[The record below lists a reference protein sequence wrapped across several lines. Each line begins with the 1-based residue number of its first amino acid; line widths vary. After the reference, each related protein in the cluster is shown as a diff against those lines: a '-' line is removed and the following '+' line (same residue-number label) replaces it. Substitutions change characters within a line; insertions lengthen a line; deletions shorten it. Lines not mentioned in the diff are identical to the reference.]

1 MSAVHDL
8 LDAYAVAS
16 PADAALGLAALP
28 TGEAV
33 EALAGC
39 RAATAAALLRHL
51 PGASATRIL
60 DACDEVDVGAIGR
73 ELPADILAAMLR
85 RLGDRASR
93 VIDRLEPAAADRV
106 RVLLSWPDGTAGA
119 IMDPDVRT
127 VPVAATAGLARDGI
141 RGGTP
146 PFGEPIYAVDAGH
159 VLVGVV
165 NVAGLLE
172 ATDAEAVSAHL
183 LPGIEWVRVE
193 MPLPA
198 VEAHPGWEHDD
209 VLPVV
214 DAARRLVG
222 SIRHRRLR
230 QLAHEHAGGARDDRA
245 VRTLV
250 SLGEVYWLGLSGLL
264 QGLSTVVQRPAAG
277 APQRRQP

>member
-8 LDAYAVAS
+8 LDAYVAAN
-16 PADAALGLAALP
+16 PADAALGLAAQP

-33 EALAGC
+33 QVLAGC
-39 RAATAAALLRHL
+39 HAVTAAVLLRHL
-51 PGASATRIL
+51 PSASAARIL
-60 DACDEVDVGAIGR
+60 DACDDVDVGAIGR
-73 ELPADILAAMLR
+73 EVPTDILAAMLR
-85 RLGDRASR
+85 RLGDRASH
-93 VIDRLEPAAADRV
+93 VIDRLDAAEADRV
-106 RVLLSWPDGTAGA
+106 RVLLAWPDGTAGA
-119 IMDPDVRT
+119 IMDPDIST
-127 VPVAATAGLARDGI
+127 VPVAATAGLVRDGI
-141 RGGTP
+141 RGEAP
-146 PFGEPIYAVDAGH
+146 PFGRRIYAVDAGQ

-165 NVAGLLE
+165 NVARLLE
-172 ATDAEAVSAHL
+172 ADDAEPVSMLL
-183 LPGIEWVRVE
+183 LPGLEWVRVE

-214 DAARRLVG
+214 DAARRIVG

-245 VRTLV
+245 MRTLV

-264 QGLSTVVQRPAAG
+264 QGLSTVVQQPG
-277 APQRRQP
+277 SGTTQRRQS

>member
-8 LDAYAVAS
+8 LDAYVAAD
-16 PADAALGLAALP
+16 PTDAALGLAAQP

-33 EALAGC
+33 EVLAGC
-39 RAATAAALLRHL
+39 RAATAAVLLRHL
-51 PGASATRIL
+51 PSASAARIL
-60 DACDEVDVGAIGR
+60 DACDDVDVGAIGR
-73 ELPADILAAMLR
+73 EVPADILAALLR

-93 VIDRLEPAAADRV
+93 VIDRLDAGAADRV

-119 IMDPDVRT
+119 IMDPDVST
-127 VPVAATAGLARDGI
+127 VPVAATAGLVRDEI
-141 RGGTP
+141 REAP
-146 PFGEPIYAVDAGH
+146 PFGTRIYAVDAGQ

-165 NVAGLLE
+165 NVARLFE
-172 ATDAEAVSAHL
+172 AADAEPVSMLL
-183 LPGIEWVRVE
+183 LPGLEWVRVE

-198 VEAHPGWEHDD
+198 VQAHPGWEHDD

-230 QLAHEHAGGARDDRA
+230 QLAHEHAGGPRDDRA

-264 QGLSTVVQRPAAG
+264 QGLSTVVQQPASG
-277 APQRRQP
+277 TPQRRQS

>member
-8 LDAYAVAS
+8 LDAYVAAN
-16 PADAALGLAALP
+16 PADATLGLAALP
-28 TGEAV
+28 TAEAV
-33 EALAGC
+33 QVLGDC
-39 RAATAAALLRHL
+39 HAATGAVLLRHL
-51 PGASATRIL
+51 PSASAARIL
-60 DACDEVDVGAIGR
+60 DACDDVDVGAIGR
-73 ELPADILAAMLR
+73 EMPADILAALLR
-85 RLGDRASR
+85 RLGDRAAR
-93 VIDRLEPAAADRV
+93 VIDRLDAGAADQV

-119 IMDPDVRT
+119 IMDPDIST
-127 VPVAATAGLARDGI
+127 VPVAATAGLVRDAI
-141 RGGTP
+141 HAEAP
-146 PFGEPIYAVDAGH
+146 PFGKRIYAVDAGQ

-165 NVAGLLE
+165 NVARLHE
-172 ATDAEAVSAHL
+172 AADAEPVSMLL
-183 LPGIEWVRVE
+183 LPGLEWVRVE

-198 VEAHPGWEHDD
+198 VQAHPGWEHDD

-230 QLAHEHAGGARDDRA
+230 QIAHEHGGGARDDRA

-264 QGLSTVVQRPAAG
+264 QGLSTVVQQPG
-277 APQRRQP
+277 SGPSQRRQS

>member
-8 LDAYAVAS
+8 LDAYVTAT

-33 EALAGC
+33 QVLAGC
-39 RAATAAALLRHL
+39 PAATAAVLVRHL
-51 PGASATRIL
+51 PSASATRIL
-60 DACDEVDVGAIGR
+60 DACDDVDVGAIGR
-73 ELPADILAAMLR
+73 ELPADILAALVR

-93 VIDRLEPAAADRV
+93 VIDRLDGAAADRV

-119 IMDPDVRT
+119 IMEPDVST
-127 VPVAATAGLARDGI
+127 VPVAATAGVVRDQLSGEAQ
-141 RGGTP
+141 
-146 PFGEPIYAVDAGH
+146 PFGRRIYAVDAGH
-159 VLVGVV
+159 VLIGAV
-165 NVAGLLE
+165 NVARLLE
-172 ATDAEAVSAHL
+172 AADAEPVSAHL
-183 LPGIEWVRVE
+183 LPNIEWVRVE

-230 QLAHEHAGGARDDRA
+230 QLAHEQSGGARDDRA

-264 QGLSTVVQRPAAG
+264 QGLSTAVQRPNSG
-277 APQRRQP
+277 SSQRSQS